1 MDYDMN
7 KEILERGRTNLILE
21 RIREMGEKEGKDEG
35 GSTQRKDLLKRSYE
49 TIGKLTTGYI

>member
-1 MDYDMN
+1 MS

-49 TIGKLTTGYI
+49 TIGKLITGYI